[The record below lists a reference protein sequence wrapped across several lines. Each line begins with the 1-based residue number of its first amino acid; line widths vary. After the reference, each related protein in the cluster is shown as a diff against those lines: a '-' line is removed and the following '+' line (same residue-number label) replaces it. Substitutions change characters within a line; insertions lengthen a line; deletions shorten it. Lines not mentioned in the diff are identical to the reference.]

1 MATVENRNM
10 YLAGGQQYAEAD
22 NFKTDEMII
31 NMGPQHPATHGVL
44 RLLLTLDG
52 EIVRHAEPVVGH
64 LHRAQEWQ
72 AEHRTW
78 FQYQAL
84 IDRVDY
90 LSGMFTSW
98 ALARTAEQVD
108 GLKVPKRAEYLRVI
122 CSEMNRITSHLLW
135 LGTYLIDLGAMFGF
149 PFYPFRE
156 REKLLDLLEAISGQ
170 RMMFNFI
177 RIGGVMREPPLGW
190 WDKARRF
197 VEEFPAR
204 VDEYEAIVTENPIFL
219 KRTQGIGTLPKE
231 LAMAYGVTGPTLRA
245 SGVPLDLRKDK
256 PYSVYDEFDW
266 NVVSMD
272 GDGDTWARYICRIRE
287 MRESNRIIAQALEK
301 IPGGTPEELRKKR
314 EACSN
319 CAKPACEWCGGEYQ
333 LSVKKQN
340 AGLRIKAGEAFA
352 CVESP
357 RGTLGT
363 YIISN
368 GSDKAV
374 RLAWRNPSFCNLS
387 VLPEL
392 LAGGPIADIMAVFGS
407 LDIILPDVDR

>member
-1 MATVENRNM
+1 
-10 YLAGGQQYAEAD
+10 
-22 NFKTDEMII
+22 
-31 NMGPQHPATHGVL
+31 
-44 RLLLTLDG
+44 
-52 EIVRHAEPVVGH
+52 
-64 LHRAQEWQ
+64 
-72 AEHRTW
+72 
-78 FQYQAL
+78 
-84 IDRVDY
+84 
-90 LSGMFTSW
+90 
-98 ALARTAEQVD
+98 
-108 GLKVPKRAEYLRVI
+108 
-122 CSEMNRITSHLLW
+122 
-135 LGTYLIDLGAMFGF
+135 
-149 PFYPFRE
+149 
-156 REKLLDLLEAISGQ
+156 LLEAISGQ